1 MQARSHPYIKAKGSS
16 LDIASTRCARSR
28 LLRHRVASTPPEAVQ
43 RQSLVEQLRHI
54 TQDGT
59 GLELLLQRANLQG
72 DLPERPPLLFVHG
85 SYHAA
90 WCWADHFLPYFAA
103 RGFNSYAVSLRAQGN
118 SDCVSQDK
126 GGPIQVAGTLDSHAA
141 DLADLISNFPQPP
154 VVVGHSFGGLI
165 LQRYVQLMAARP
177 GEAGLPPLAGTAFL
191 ACVPPSGN
199 KSMVLRF
206 LLRDPILSLK
216 VTWGFVARSFIKDV
230 KACRELFFSPDLPD
244 ADLARHHAQL
254 ATCSPVRLMDL
265 ADVNKQVPLPPPPS
279 FAPPAFVLGGADDKV
294 VDVEAIQELAASYGV
309 EPIILPNMAHDVML
323 DTRWEQVA
331 ERLAAWLDTLSEH
344 QS

>member
-1 MQARSHPYIKAKGSS
+1 MLVLACHLSMS
-16 LDIASTRCARSR
+16 
-28 LLRHRVASTPPEAVQ
+28 
-43 RQSLVEQLRHI
+43 SLVEQLRHI

-59 GLELLLQRANLQG
+59 GLELLLQRAG
-72 DLPERPPLLFVHG
+72 
-85 SYHAA
+85 
-90 WCWADHFLPYFAA
+90 
-103 RGFNSYAVSLRAQGN
+103 
-118 SDCVSQDK
+118 
-126 GGPIQVAGTLDSHAA
+126 VAGTLDSHAA

-165 LQRYVQLMAARP
+165 LQR
-177 GEAGLPPLAGTAFL
+177 
-191 ACVPPSGN
+191 
-199 KSMVLRF
+199 
-206 LLRDPILSLK
+206 
-216 VTWGFVARSFIKDV
+216 GFVARSFIKDV

-323 DTRWEQVA
+323 EADAALLQHLEELGGEQLAQAGSTATVAVVSPNRVMVANVGDSQAFLMRKGVPVPLITPHRVYGSGPEVEGEVKRIKATGGWVYDGRVCNILAVSRAFGDWEFKVA
-331 ERLAAWLDTLSEH
+331 ESLVDLALKRHTSDNTSVVVIDLQGPAYWAAKGGKSAGKGLFGGWWGR
-344 QS
+344 